1 MFEPAQLQRYWL
13 MALDWTMMYL
23 PKAIFAILI
32 FLIGSRIVHHLNSLF
47 DKALITRKV
56 DATIRPFLASL
67 VNICLKLILILLV
80 ANIFGFE
87 TTSLVAMLS
96 ALAFAVGLALQGSL
110 GHFASGILL
119 LIFKPYRVGDKI
131 RVADTIGRVEEIQ
144 AFHTILLTD
153 DNQRII
159 FPNGVVTS
167 NRIVNISG
175 QGTLRLSLFFT
186 VGATNS
192 MQKLREGIVAVANEC
207 EWVLKEKPIN
217 IYVNE
222 FNADSLK
229 LEVQI
234 WCESINDTKTRNAF
248 MEMIRDKFNS
258 INIEAPNPT
267 CIVVKN
273 E

>member
-1 MFEPAQLQRYWL
+1 MFEPAQLQRYWT
-13 MALDWTMMYL
+13 MAMDWTMIYL
-23 PKAIFAILI
+23 PKAILAIII
-32 FLIGSRIVHHLNSLF
+32 FLIGSRIIHQLNVIF
-47 DKALITRKV
+47 DKGLTTRKV
-56 DATIRPFLASL
+56 DATVRPFLASL
-67 VNICLKLILILLV
+67 VNITLKLMLILFV

-131 RVADTIGRVEEIQ
+131 KVGDNVGRVEEIQ

-167 NRIVNISG
+167 NRIINISG

-186 VGATNS
+186 VGANNS
-192 MQKLREGIVAVANEC
+192 MQKLREGILAAANEC
-207 EWVLKEKPIN
+207 EWVLKDIPIG

-234 WCESINDTKTRNAF
+234 WCDSVNDTKARNIF
-248 MEMIRDKFNS
+248 TEMLRDKFND
-258 INIEAPNPT
+258 INVEAPNAT

-273 E
+273 G

>member
-1 MFEPAQLQRYWL
+1 MFEPTQLHRYWT
-13 MALDWTMMYL
+13 MAMDWTMIYL
-23 PKAIFAILI
+23 PKAVFAVVI
-32 FLIGSRIVHHLNSLF
+32 FLVGSRIIRQLNAMFEKTLNS
-47 DKALITRKV
+47 RKI

-67 VNICLKLILILLV
+67 IDISLKLMLILFV

-96 ALAFAVGLALQGSL
+96 ALAFAIGLALQGSL

-131 RVADTIGRVEEIQ
+131 RVGDAIGRVTEIQ

-159 FPNGVVTS
+159 LPNGVVTS
-167 NRIVNISG
+167 NRITNISG

-186 VGATNS
+186 VGADNS
-192 MQKLREGIVAVANEC
+192 LVQLREAILAAANEC
-207 EWVLKEKPIN
+207 EWVLSDKPIS

-222 FNADSLK
+222 FNADTLK

-234 WCESINDTKTRNAF
+234 WCESANDTKARNIF
-248 MEMIRDKFNS
+248 NEMIRDKFNA
-258 INIEAPNPT
+258 IHVIAPNPT

>member
-1 MFEPAQLQRYWL
+1 MFDPAQFQRYWD
-13 MALDWTMMYL
+13 MAIDWTMIYM
-23 PKAIFAILI
+23 PKAILAILI
-32 FLIGSRIVHHLNSLF
+32 FLIGSRVIRQLNLMF
-47 DKALITRKV
+47 DKTLTARKV

-67 VNICLKLILILLV
+67 INISLKLILILFV

-131 RVADTIGRVEEIQ
+131 KLGDTIGRVEEIQ

-167 NRIVNISG
+167 NRIINISG

-186 VGATNS
+186 VGANNS
-192 MQKLREGIVAVANEC
+192 MPKLRAGILEVANEC
-207 EWVLKEKPIN
+207 EWVLKDKPIA

-222 FNADSLK
+222 FNADLLK

-234 WCESINDTKTRNAF
+234 WCDSANDAKARNIF
-248 MEMIRDKFNS
+248 TEIIRDKFD
-258 INIEAPNPT
+258 NISVEAPNPT
-267 CIVVKN
+267 CIIVKN
-273 E
+273 Q